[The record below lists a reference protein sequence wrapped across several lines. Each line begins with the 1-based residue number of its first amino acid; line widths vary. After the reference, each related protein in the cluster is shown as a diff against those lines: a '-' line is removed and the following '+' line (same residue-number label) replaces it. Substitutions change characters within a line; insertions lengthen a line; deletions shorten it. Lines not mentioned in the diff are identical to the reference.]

1 MYFVLSKVVGF
12 FLAPSNLIVVICVCG
27 VALSMTRFRRG
38 GFAVT
43 LFGVGLLAL
52 IGWSPLANWLLLP
65 LTERFPA
72 WQGTSTP
79 DGIIVLGG
87 AINPELSAARNALEI
102 DSSGERLIAMLQL
115 AKRYPAARIVFSG
128 GSGALLADAVAEA
141 PLAGKLIEEFGLS
154 GDRVVLE
161 SRSRTTEEN
170 AINTRELVTPRP
182 GERWLLVTSA
192 WHMPR
197 SVGLYRKAGFD
208 VEAYPVDF
216 RVFGWRDARKPFRQ
230 VGYGIERADVAM
242 HEWVGLLA
250 SWLNGRS
257 DDLFPKPR

>member
-1 MYFVLSKVVGF
+1 MYFVLSKLVGF
-12 FLAPSNLIVVICVCG
+12 FLTPSNLIVVICVCG
-27 VALSMTRFRRG
+27 VALSITRFRRG
-38 GFAVT
+38 GLAVT
-43 LFGVGLLAL
+43 GFGIGLLVVF
-52 IGWSPLANWLLLP
+52 GWSPLSNWLLLP

-72 WQGTSTP
+72 WQGTSAP

-115 AKRYPAARIVFSG
+115 ARRYPNARIVFSG
-128 GSGALLADAVAEA
+128 GSGALLGNVAEA
-141 PLAGKLIEEFGLS
+141 PVAGRLIDDFGL
-154 GDRVVLE
+154 GGERVVLE

-170 AINTRELVTPRP
+170 AVYTRELVTPKP

-216 RVFGWRDARKPFRQ
+216 RVFGWSDVRKPFRQ
-230 VGYGIERADVAM
+230 ASFGIERADVAM

-250 SWLNGRS
+250 AWLNGRS
-257 DDLFPKPR
+257 DELFPKPR

>member
-1 MYFVLSKVVGF
+1 MYFLLSKLVGF
-12 FLAPSNLIVVICVCG
+12 ILTPSNLIVVICVCG
-27 VALSMTRFRRG
+27 VVLSMTRFRRS
-38 GFAVT
+38 GFAMTVC
-43 LFGVGLLAL
+43 GVGLLAL
-52 IGWSPLANWLLLP
+52 FGWSPVSNWLLLP

-72 WQGTSTP
+72 WQGTAAP

-115 AKRYPAARIVFSG
+115 AKRYPNARIVFSG
-128 GSGALLADAVAEA
+128 GSGALLGAVAEA
-141 PLAGKLIEEFGLS
+141 PVAGRLVDEFGLS
-154 GDRVVLE
+154 GERVVLE
-161 SRSRTTEEN
+161 STSRTTEEN
-170 AINTRELVTPRP
+170 ALNTRELVTPKS

-230 VGYGIERADVAM
+230 ASYGIERADVAM

-257 DDLFPKPR
+257 AELFPKPR